1 MRSVRLLARGLKYAA
16 LALQLPA
23 YERDWSGERMLRHVL
38 GVGPRRFWWLDLVSN
53 PIVIAWSCLSPFR
66 PRIRL
71 QIFLPRGCWSVL
83 RWRRRCSSAGQGK
96 GQWPRRLDNLKPVT
110 SFAI

>member
-23 YERDWSGERMLRHVL
+23 DERDWSGERMLRHVL

-53 PIVIAWSCLSPFR
+53 PIVIGVELLVAIPAAHQAPDF
-66 PRIRL
+66 
-71 QIFLPRGCWSVL
+71 FA
-83 RWRRRCSSAGQGK
+83 AGLLVG
-96 GQWPRRLDNLKPVT
+96 
-110 SFAI
+110 FAVAPALLIGGEG